1 MSNVFVAIGVFVVV
15 AAVAMVARRRRV
27 TDAPTQ
33 KSWTV
38 PQQLDPS
45 DFATRGEG
53 WSVVVFTSS
62 TCHVCADVVGKARV
76 LNSPEVA
83 VTEVEYSDRR
93 DLHDKYGIDAV
104 PTLLVAD
111 RDGVVRHHSL
121 GPVTATDLW
130 AAVARVRDPDLPV
143 VEGGCASH
151 GRDDDHSDD
160 DH

>member
-1 MSNVFVAIGVFVVV
+1 MSSAFVAIGVFVVV
-15 AAVAMVARRRRV
+15 AAVALVARRRQV
-27 TDAPTQ
+27 VDVPTQ

-38 PQQLDPS
+38 PQQLDPA
-45 DFATRGEG
+45 DFPARGEG

-62 TCHVCADVVGKARV
+62 SCHVCADVTAKAVV
-76 LNSPEVA
+76 LASPELT
-83 VTEVEYSDRR
+83 VTEVEYSARR
-93 DLHDKYGIDAV
+93 DLHTKYGVDAV

-143 VEGGCASH
+143 VEGGCAAH
-151 GRDDDHSDD
+151 EHDVDH
-160 DH
+160 